1 MAKWLIPVFLAA
13 FSLSVQAGLPA
24 PNLPSVSQQFYCAVS
39 AAQAGKIA
47 SKTFGGK
54 VIDIKQV
61 QVKGKT
67 AYRVKLLQ
75 TSGRIHSV
83 LIDAAS
89 GRPIK

>member
-1 MAKWLIPVFLAA
+1 MLKWLIPVFAA
-13 FSLSVQAGLPA
+13 VFCVCAQAAPPA
-24 PNLPSVSQQFYCAVS
+24 PLSPPLSTPISCAIS

-61 QVKGKT
+61 KIKNRL

-75 TSGRIHSV
+75 QSGRIHSV

-89 GRPIK
+89 GRPLK

>member
-13 FSLSVQAGLPA
+13 VVINAQAGA
-24 PNLPSVSQQFYCAVS
+24 PNISSPYAGEQAYCAIN

-54 VIDIKQV
+54 VIDIKRV
-61 QVKGKT
+61 QAKGKP

-75 TSGRIHSV
+75 KSGRIHSV